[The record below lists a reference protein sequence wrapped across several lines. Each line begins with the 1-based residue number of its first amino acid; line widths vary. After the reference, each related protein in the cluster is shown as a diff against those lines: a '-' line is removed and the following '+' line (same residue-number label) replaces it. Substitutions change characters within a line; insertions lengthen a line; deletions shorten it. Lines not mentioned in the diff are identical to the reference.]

1 MLLRL
6 VYIGVTNAFALLR
19 LLSMSDRDRAVE
31 ILALRHQITVLERQ
45 LGGERVRF
53 TPTGRAFLASL
64 LHGVAREVRRR
75 MRLLVRPD
83 TVLHWLWAARGPH
96 WPRRR
101 Q

>member
-6 VYIGVTNAFALLR
+6 VYMGVTNAFAMLR

-45 LGGERVRF
+45 LGEERVRF
-53 TPTGRAFLASL
+53 TPTDQAFLSSL
-64 LHGVAREVRRR
+64 LHGVPREVRRR

-83 TVLHWLWAARGPH
+83 TVLR
-96 WPRRR
+96 
-101 Q
+101 